1 VGLEGVDTITRSEG
15 YFTPS
20 QLRTLGAGG
29 VFVVSQDRDAN
40 VYIYSSVTTST
51 ASVEEREEMVVR
63 NTDMIRFQIMD
74 TWADFFGIA
83 NVTDQVLRF
92 LEAKLAQLEA
102 ELRSLSGV
110 STLGAPVRSMR
121 LVSLAAVEGY
131 PDQLAAEVE
140 IFGPVSLNAIR
151 LTVNMS
157 VQA

>member
-1 VGLEGVDTITRSEG
+1 MKVAAAPESAHTPMMVQYLGLKADFPDTLLLYRMG
-15 YFTPS
+15 
-20 QLRTLGAGG
+20 
-29 VFVVSQDRDAN
+29 
-40 VYIYSSVTTST
+40 
-51 ASVEEREEMVVR
+51 
-63 NTDMIRFQIMD
+63 
-74 TWADFFGIA
+74 DFFGIA